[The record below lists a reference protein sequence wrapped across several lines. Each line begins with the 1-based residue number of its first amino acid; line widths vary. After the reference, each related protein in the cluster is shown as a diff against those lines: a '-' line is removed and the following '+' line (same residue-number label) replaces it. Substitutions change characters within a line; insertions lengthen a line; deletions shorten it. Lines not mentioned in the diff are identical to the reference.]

1 MKRVLALTSAFGLL
15 MLLAAPV
22 SAITRGGSLDGN
34 DHPFVGLMVALDEND
49 HRLWRCSG
57 SLISSTVFVTAGH
70 CTEDP
75 VDSAVVFFVSDM
87 EPDPSVYG
95 VPEPGGLYTDEGSVG
110 VRGATYLHPD
120 YDTNG
125 FFLYD
130 LGLVVLDE
138 PVDLAGNYASLPE
151 PGLVDTLPQGRKGT
165 IVTAVG
171 YGLQA
176 ASQNPVRPE
185 KTVAD
190 LTRYQA
196 DLMIVDTIG
205 VAGIGS
211 LPDTNSMVLSGDA
224 KHGGTCFGDSGGP
237 SLVGDNVLIAV
248 TSFGLNGNC
257 AGIGGAFRID
267 RDFELEWISGFLD

>member
-1 MKRVLALTSAFGLL
+1 MKRVLALAGAFGLL
-15 MLLAAPV
+15 MMLAAPV
-22 SAITRGGSLDGN
+22 SAITRGGSLDGD
-34 DHPFVGLMVALDEND
+34 DHPFVGLMVALDEDD

-57 SLISSTVFVTAGH
+57 SLISPTVFVTAGH
-70 CTEDP
+70 CTENP

-87 EPDPSVYG
+87 EPNPSEYG
-95 VPEPGGLYTDEGSVG
+95 VPARGGLYTDEGSAG
-110 VRGATYLHPD
+110 VRGSTHLHPS
-120 YDTNG
+120 YNPNG

-130 LGLVVLDE
+130 LGVVVLEE
-138 PVDLAGNYASLPE
+138 PVHLDEYAQLPDA
-151 PGLVDTLPQGRKGT
+151 GLVDTLPKGRKGT

-176 ASQNPVRPE
+176 ASQNPVKPE

-196 DLMIVDTIG
+196 DLMIVDTEG
-205 VAGIGS
+205 VAGVGS

-237 SLVGDNVLIAV
+237 SLVGDDVLIGV

-257 AGIGGAFRID
+257 AGIGGVFRID
-267 RDFELEWISGFLD
+267 RGLELDWISDFLE

>member
-1 MKRVLALTSAFGLL
+1 MKRLVAICLAIGLLALLGPPASA
-15 MLLAAPV
+15 V
-22 SAITRGGSLDGN
+22 TKGGTLDN
-34 DHPFVGLMVALDEND
+34 EDHPFVGLMVALDEDGN
-49 HRLWRCSG
+49 RLWRCSG

-75 VDSAVVFFVSDM
+75 VASAVVFFVSDM

-95 VPEPGGLYTDEGSVG
+95 VPAPGEFYDDADSEG
-110 VRGATYLHPD
+110 VRGSTYLHPA
-120 YDTNG
+120 YEPAG

-130 LGLVVLDE
+130 LGVVVLDE
-138 PVDLAGNYASLPE
+138 PVMLDSYASLPDA
-151 PGLVDTLPQGRKGT
+151 GLVDTLERGRKGT
-165 IVTAVG
+165 EVTAVG

-176 ASQNPVRPE
+176 ASQNPVKAD
-185 KTVAD
+185 KTVAE

-196 DLMIVDTIG
+196 GLMIVNTQG

-211 LPDTNSMVLSGDA
+211 LPDTNSMLLSGDA

-237 SLVGDNVLIAV
+237 ALVGDNVLIGV

-257 AGIGGAFRID
+257 AGVGGVFRID
-267 RDFELEWISGFLD
+267 RDVELGWIESFLE